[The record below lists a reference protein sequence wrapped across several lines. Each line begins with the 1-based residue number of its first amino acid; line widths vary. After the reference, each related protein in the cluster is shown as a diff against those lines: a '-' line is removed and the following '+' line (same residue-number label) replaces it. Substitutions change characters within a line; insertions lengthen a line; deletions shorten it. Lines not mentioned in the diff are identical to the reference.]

1 MASESRVQRWAR
13 QAPRGQVFTT
23 ALIGAFS
30 LVLLAIVAVPDDRDD
45 PFAAST
51 ALGAGTATVA
61 GAAPS
66 VDGSLAI
73 VDGVGAAA
81 AAQGGAGSSA
91 APGGQVSDAA
101 PTVVGA
107 GAGGSGGAPASS
119 TAAQPGEVPKATDQ
133 GVTAE
138 AIKLGLFVSRPA
150 GISATGFALG
160 IRQDDK
166 EAWQAMLDHVNAA
179 GGVHG
184 RKLTATILEAD
195 PTNRTGWQA
204 DCLKMTEDEKVF
216 SVLNPS
222 GYIGI
227 GHQCYI
233 EHQVPQVTASPVSN
247 PASTFQQAGGY
258 LASGGASADRVMLN
272 WASTML
278 EAGVLVP
285 GTTKL
290 GLLTD
295 ECPEYV
301 ELWKA
306 VKSFLA
312 ESDIEFVEVQTS
324 CDTGAAQQ
332 QVPSAVLQMRQS
344 GVDRVFLGVIFTTA
358 QTFMQQAQAQNWKP
372 KYSVSDLWGNNVD
385 VLSENFPPE
394 QFDRTIA
401 TAYTH
406 SGEEPAKVP
415 YSVGVKR
422 CNDIL
427 VEAGLPGITDQMGTD
442 ASVIS
447 ACDTFF
453 VWLAIMEKLPVNF
466 TRAQWAAA
474 VPEVG
479 VLATPALGASATFR
493 PGKFDGG
500 DSYALIEWR
509 RECTCW
515 VQVRA
520 HQPGRF

>member
-1 MASESRVQRWAR
+1 MDSGTRVQRWAR
-13 QAPRGQVFTT
+13 QAPRGHVVTT
-23 ALIGAFS
+23 ALIAV
-30 LVLLAIVAVPDDRDD
+30 LAVVLLVVVTVPDGRDD
-45 PFAAST
+45 PFATSA
-51 ALGAGTATVA
+51 ALGTNGMPTAGDLAMPVEGSAGMAGTT
-61 GAAPS
+61 
-66 VDGSLAI
+66 
-73 VDGVGAAA
+73 GVGEAAA
-81 AAQGGAGSSA
+81 GGGASLTTPGA
-91 APGGQVSDAA
+91 PAPGQSRA
-101 PTVVGA
+101 VGT
-107 GAGGSGGAPASS
+107 GGSGTRGAPASS
-119 TAAQPGEVPKATDQ
+119 AAAQPGEPPQATDQ

-138 AIKLGLFVSRPA
+138 EIKLGLFVSRPA

-195 PTNRTGWQA
+195 PTNRSGWQA
-204 DCLKMTEDEKVF
+204 DCLRMTEDEKVF

-233 EHQVPQVTASPVSN
+233 EHRVPQVTASPVSN

-278 EAGVLVP
+278 DAGVLVP

-332 QVPSAVLQMRQS
+332 QVPSAVLQMRQA
-344 GVDRVFLGVIFTTA
+344 GVDRVFHGVIFTTA

-406 SGEEPAKVP
+406 SGEERAKVP
-415 YSVGVKR
+415 YSAGVKR

-453 VWLAIMEKLPVNF
+453 VWLAVMEKLPVNF

-500 DSYALIEWR
+500 DSYSLIEWR